1 MPLYLGGSSINK
13 VSVSFTN
20 PDGGENTYDATLS
33 SGSQMLEGVTA
44 YSKGTKYTG
53 QIPSKTSSN
62 VTVSGNTVTVPYG
75 YYSDEVKK
83 TVATTSVATPSITVS
98 SSGLITASTTQ
109 STGYVTG
116 STKSATQQLDTKGAT
131 TITPTSS
138 VQTAVRAG
146 TYVTGDIKV
155 AAVSNTDTPTV
166 ENGTLANPTINTST
180 GVVTASVSK
189 AGYIDSDATTT
200 LQLSTQGAKT
210 VTPSASSQTAVSSGK
225 YTTGNIT
232 VSAVPTE
239 TKSITAN
246 GTYTP
251 TSGKWFSSV
260 TVDVPSNFN
269 TQSKTVTPSE
279 TKQTITPDSG
289 YNGLSSVVVNAISS
303 TYVGSGVTK
312 KAAATITPST
322 SDQTI
327 ASGQYL
333 NGVQTIKGDANLVAS
348 NIISG
353 KSIFG
358 VAGNVVIQKYYTGS
372 TEPSSSLGSNGDIY
386 LKS

>member
-1 MPLYLGGSSINK
+1 MSLYLGSTPIGK
-13 VSVSFTN
+13 VSVSFTH

-33 SGSQMLEGVTA
+33 SGNQMLEGVTA

-53 QIPSKTSSN
+53 KIPSKTSNN
-62 VTVSGNTVTVPYG
+62 VTVSGSTVTVPHG

-83 TVATTSVATPSITVS
+83 NVAETSVATPSITVS
-98 SSGLITASTTQ
+98 NTGLITASTNQ
-109 STGYVTG
+109 STGYVVG
-116 STKSATQQLDTKGAT
+116 STKTVTQQLTTKGAT

-146 TYVTGDIKV
+146 TYVTGDIMV
-155 AAVSNTDTPTV
+155 AASSGSSTV

-180 GVVTASVSK
+180 GVVTSSVSK
-189 AGYIDSDATTT
+189 SGYIDTSFTTT
-200 LQLSTQGAKT
+200 LQLPTQAAKT
-210 VTPSASSQTAVSSGK
+210 VTPSSSSQTAVSAGK
-225 YTTGNIT
+225 YATGNVT
-232 VSAVPTE
+232 VAAVPTE

-251 TSGKWFSSV
+251 SSGKWFSSV
-260 TVDVPSNFN
+260 TVSIPAETFD

-279 TKQTITPDSG
+279 SKQTISPDNG
-289 YNGLSSVVVNAISS
+289 YDGLSSVVVNAISS

-312 KAAATITPST
+312 KSAETIVPGT
-322 SDQTI
+322 SDKTI

-333 NGVQTIKGDANLVAS
+333 NGTQTIKGDANLVAS

-353 KSIFG
+353 KTIFG
-358 VAGNVVIQKYYTGS
+358 VTGNVSFQKYYTGS
-372 TEPSSSLGSNGDIY
+372 SAPSSSLGSDGDIY
-386 LKS
+386 LQS